1 MSCPRSVEVREFRL
15 PESAHTCFVEKNAET
30 KHRGR
35 PSKGPRHS
43 FTVKLDPA
51 RSAKLKEILR
61 TQGVAGTDYLG
72 PIIEAHVDAVDLRRV
87 GSPPRSERKL
97 AAVGSR
103 NESAPRAVLPWKPN
117 QGEALDRARML
128 AWKTQLLLDTRVNPS
143 GQRYTFPMIQAAI
156 GSGLLSRTRWQWLKE
171 GKVQVVSD
179 ECLRAIAKVFDVP
192 AEYLLHENAPMP
204 PAVAAVLPQLRIR
217 RLSEVRKFAVKALEP
232 VDPGLLQEIT
242 TVIYQALQEEPATY
256 GAGEGSFRWVAVS
269 RTDCRADMRRRAFAG
284 ELRR

>member
-1 MSCPRSVEVREFRL
+1 MG
-15 PESAHTCFVEKNAET
+15 EKAET
-30 KHRGR
+30 RHRGR

-61 TQGVAGTDYLG
+61 TQGIAGTDYLG
-72 PIIEAHVDAVDLRRV
+72 PIIEAHVDAVDRGRV

-97 AAVGSR
+97 SAAGNR
-103 NESAPRAVLPWKPN
+103 HEAAPRAALPWKPI

-128 AWKTQLLLDTRVNPS
+128 AWKTHLLLDTRMSPS

-156 GSGLLSRTRWQWLKE
+156 GSGVLSRTRWQWLKE

-192 AEYLLHENAPMP
+192 AEYLLHENAPIP
-204 PAVAAVLPQLRIR
+204 PAVKAVLPQLRIQ

-232 VDPGLLQEIT
+232 VAPGLLQEIT
-242 TVIYQALQEEPATY
+242 TVIDQALQEEPVRY
-256 GAGEGSFRWVAVS
+256 GAGEWSFRWVAVS
-269 RTDCRADMRRRAFAG
+269 RTDCRADMRRRALAG
-284 ELRR
+284 ELKR